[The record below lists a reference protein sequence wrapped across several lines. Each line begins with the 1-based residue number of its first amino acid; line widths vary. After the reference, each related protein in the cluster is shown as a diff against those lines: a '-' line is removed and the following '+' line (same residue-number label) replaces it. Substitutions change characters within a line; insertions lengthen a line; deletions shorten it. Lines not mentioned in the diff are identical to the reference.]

1 MVEYNSGTTK
11 VNGLLDAIPITTQPY
26 NSANSLA
33 NSVGIAIW
41 NGTLFYKSGTLW
53 KYSSNGTNY
62 NPCSV
67 DTSYDVTDYTNL
79 RCVDNYTYDSGWKS
93 TSGNFTYGG
102 TQIIFYPTVTENDK
116 IIDQNIYYWFWEGQE
131 IATTYNTLSV
141 TNGGYT

>member
-1 MVEYNSGTTK
+1 M
-11 VNGLLDAIPITTQPY
+11 
-26 NSANSLA
+26 
-33 NSVGIAIW
+33 
-41 NGTLFYKSGTLW
+41 
-53 KYSSNGTNY
+53 
-62 NPCSV
+62 

-141 TNGGYT
+141 TNGGYTYHFGSRYSSFGYKWYTIKRTQPRTEYKAFSSF